1 MFENKQPKELAVYIH
16 IPFFFC
22 LCLYCDFLSA
32 APSDD
37 KVMDEYKN
45 ALINQIRSSAY
56 LADDFN
62 IRTVFFG
69 GGTPSLYEGSDIA
82 EILGE
87 LKAAFEGRREGS
99 YAPVEVTIE
108 CNPGTVNIEKLIAYK
123 KCGINRLSIGLQSAC
138 DSELKLLG
146 RIHTYED
153 WKNTMSMAVE
163 AGFDNIS
170 TDLISAIPGQSV
182 DDFKQTLETVLT
194 YEKNLKHI
202 SVYSL
207 IIEEGTPFY
216 DMFSDD
222 MSCSNRI
229 NEKEGITGEYDEWF
243 ENRENIDREI
253 YSMTGRILAAHGY
266 NRYEIS
272 NYAKPG
278 YESEHN
284 LVYWNRGDYIGF
296 GIGAASMMN
305 NIRIKNTESL
315 SEYIIDPINCVIE
328 KESLSKEEQM
338 SEYFILGLRKC
349 EGVSLSRFQTL
360 YNNSAHD
367 VFGSAIEK
375 WTKEGLLEID
385 GDMLRCTMRGLDLN
399 NIILLPNRTAAP
411 QARRPRLF
419 SAGRPAARPCPE
431 ARYSDG

>member
-16 IPFFFC
+16 IPFC
-22 LCLYCDFLSA
+22 VRKCLYCDFLSA
-32 APSDD
+32 PPSDD

-69 GGTPSLYEGSDIA
+69 GGTPSLYEGSDIT

-99 YAPVEVTIE
+99 YAPMEVTIE
-108 CNPGTVNIEKLIAYK
+108 CNPGTVNIEKLTAYK

-182 DDFKQTLETVLT
+182 DDFKQTLETVLA
-194 YEKNLKHI
+194 YENNLKHI

-296 GIGAASMMN
+296 GIGAASMIDN
-305 NIRIKNTESL
+305 VRVKNTESL
-315 SEYIIDPINCVIE
+315 RDFISDPNGCITE

-349 EGVSLSRFQTL
+349 EGVSLSKFYEL
-360 YNNSAHD
+360 YGVRAEELYAD
-367 VFGSAIEK
+367 AINK
-375 WTKEGLLEID
+375 WTKEGLLVIEND
-385 GDMLRCTMRGLDLN
+385 FMRCTEKGIDLN
-399 NIILLPNRTAAP
+399 NIILLDF
-411 QARRPRLF
+411 L
-419 SAGRPAARPCPE
+419 
-431 ARYSDG
+431 